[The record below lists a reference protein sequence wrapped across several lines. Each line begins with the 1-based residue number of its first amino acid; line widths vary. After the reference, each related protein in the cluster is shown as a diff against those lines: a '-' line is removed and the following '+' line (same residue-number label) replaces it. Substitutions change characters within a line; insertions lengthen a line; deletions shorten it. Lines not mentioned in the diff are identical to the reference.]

1 MSRVLGK
8 FIYILLF
15 CVEIHENGVNWHTFT
30 PFYPFLSYDEHAV
43 KNAFELKKDTG
54 IYISTGY
61 SAHDCISIIRELLKR
76 CDLNP
81 EVDFVYT
88 TRAYKNVKTAAA
100 QNGQGGKGG

>member
-43 KNAFELKKDTG
+43 KNAF
-54 IYISTGY
+54 
-61 SAHDCISIIRELLKR
+61 
-76 CDLNP
+76 
-81 EVDFVYT
+81 
-88 TRAYKNVKTAAA
+88 
-100 QNGQGGKGG
+100 